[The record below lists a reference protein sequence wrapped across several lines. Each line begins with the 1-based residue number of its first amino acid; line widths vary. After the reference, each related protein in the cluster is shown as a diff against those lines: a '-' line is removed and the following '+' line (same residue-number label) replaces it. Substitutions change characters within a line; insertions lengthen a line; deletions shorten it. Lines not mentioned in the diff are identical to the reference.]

1 MRPLARLC
9 GMLLLLT
16 VVGPAKAQMIP
27 LADHRENRAYVS
39 YLGVTD
45 EITEQPPAPFA
56 YFNNLLNVYVP
67 NPDPEGAGSC
77 EASSFQVSQF
87 FPAGISASGTTA
99 GRWAVVPFGTYSA
112 LSLARFDF
120 RLNSCI
126 EYQLDVWVEPGDLAG
141 SGEFFL
147 DTAPATVPIH
157 RLVGGELHVTGRL
170 SPGDYTLEGRSSF
183 NTSVESFQGAT
194 YSHFWTC
201 TPCQNPLIVGQ
212 PNDVLTPCGTPAEF
226 AVTTQASAGSL
237 TFQWRRNGVPLVN
250 NSHTSGVNSPTLT
263 IADPCHPDSGYYD
276 VLVSNGAVTEPSRMA
291 RLTIGS
297 TGDAPP
303 PHSASPRFALEL
315 AGPSPFTR
323 ETSFRYSAARALH
336 ARVAI
341 HDVTGARVRTLVDRE
356 LSGTGVLTWDGRTRE
371 GSRAPAGVYFV
382 RVEAGERQ
390 PTLRVVL
397 LD

>member
-1 MRPLARLC
+1 MRPLATLC
-9 GMLLLLT
+9 TVFLLLPFA
-16 VVGPAKAQMIP
+16 GPARAQMIP

-45 EITEQPPAPFA
+45 EISEQPSAPFA

-77 EASSFQVSQF
+77 ESSSFQVSQF

-99 GRWAVVPFGTYSA
+99 GRWSTVPFGTYSG

-126 EYQLDVWVEPGDLAG
+126 EYQLDVWVKPGDLES
-141 SGEFFL
+141 SGEFIL

-157 RLVGGELHVTGRL
+157 RLLAGELHVTGRL

-183 NTSVESFQGAT
+183 STSAETFQGAT

-212 PNDVLTPCGTPAEF
+212 PTDVLTPCGSPVQFT
-226 AVTTQASAGSL
+226 VTTQSSAGSL
-237 TFQWRRNGVPLVN
+237 TFQWRHNGVPLAN
-250 NSHTSGVNSPTLT
+250 NSHTSGADTPTLT
-263 IADPCHPDSGYYD
+263 IADPCHPDIGYYD
-276 VLVSNGAVTEPSRMA
+276 VIVSDGTVSEPSSVA
-291 RLTIGS
+291 TLTIGS
-297 TGDAPP
+297 TGDVSPSPA
-303 PHSASPRFALEL
+303 ASLRLSLAL
-315 AGPSPFTR
+315 AGPSPFKR
-323 ETSFRYSAARALH
+323 ETSFRYSAAQPVH

-341 HDVTGARVRTLVDRE
+341 HDVTGARVRTLADRE
-356 LSGTGVLTWDGRTRE
+356 LAGSGLLTWDGSTSS
-371 GSRAPAGVYFV
+371 GARARSGIYFV
-382 RVEAGERQ
+382 RVEAGEMH
-390 PTLRVVL
+390 PALRVVL